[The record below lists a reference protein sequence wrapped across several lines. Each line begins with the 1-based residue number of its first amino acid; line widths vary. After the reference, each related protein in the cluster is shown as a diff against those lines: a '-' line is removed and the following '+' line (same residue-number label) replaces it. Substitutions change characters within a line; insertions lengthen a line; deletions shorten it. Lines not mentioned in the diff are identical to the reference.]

1 MRFSVRLGAK
11 THVDFSSQPSFS
23 TAASELT
30 RRLVARG
37 IRTSGWTYHRAQFG
51 CWQFLARK
59 GGQQCEVFWD
69 ARDYLFE
76 IRRSAQGELKLDAVY
91 PDATSADII
100 GFTEARLTEW
110 FDSINEKISTKQE
123 GGPGACFPFVSR
135 SAESPN
141 HVRSRF
147 ASLRCRVRLGET
159 AVRRSAPQLTDDPV
173 RGQDR

>member
-1 MRFSVRLGAK
+1 M
-11 THVDFSSQPSFS
+11 
-23 TAASELT
+23 
-30 RRLVARG
+30 
-37 IRTSGWTYHRAQFG
+37 
-51 CWQFLARK
+51 ARK

-135 SAESPN
+135 RITKSYSIPLCEPTMSCQTWGN
-141 HVRSRF
+141 RSW
-147 ASLRCRVRLGET
+147 
-159 AVRRSAPQLTDDPV
+159 AVRASAN
-173 RGQDR
+173 G